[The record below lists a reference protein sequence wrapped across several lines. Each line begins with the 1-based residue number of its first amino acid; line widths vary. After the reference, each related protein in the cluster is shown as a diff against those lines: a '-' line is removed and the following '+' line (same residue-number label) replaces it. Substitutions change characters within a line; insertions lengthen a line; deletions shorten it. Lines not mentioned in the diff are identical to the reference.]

1 MGIIYL
7 IIILLSIFYIMF
19 SFIYI
24 ILIIFILSEALLF
37 ISVFWSWIH
46 FISSPFFS
54 FQESLFLPDPGELTY
69 GNTLILSNAGVALGS
84 AYSTRENM
92 ILFSAPNLVSFI
104 LAWTFLSLQI
114 KEFRNLGFYVSDS
127 VYGCIFFIISGLH
140 FFHVIVGLMIIG
152 IYSNFPDTFDSF
164 RFLISQDLYFTI
176 QMLYWHFVELIWL

>member
-1 MGIIYL
+1 MRYPNYTI
-7 IIILLSIFYIMF
+7 S
-19 SFIYI
+19 
-24 ILIIFILSEALLF
+24 ILIFNFIPFVLSEALLF

-69 GNTLILSNAGVALGS
+69 GNTLILSNAAVALGS

-92 ILFSAPNLVSFI
+92 ILFGAPNLASFI

-152 IYSNFPDTFDSF
+152 IYSNFPETFDSF

-176 QMLYWHFVELIWL
+176 QMLYWHFVELIWLLLYILY